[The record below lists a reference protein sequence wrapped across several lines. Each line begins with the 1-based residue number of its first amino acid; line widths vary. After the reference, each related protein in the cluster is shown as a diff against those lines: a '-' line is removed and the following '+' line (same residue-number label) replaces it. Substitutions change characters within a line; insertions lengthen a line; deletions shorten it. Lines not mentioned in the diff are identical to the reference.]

1 MGPALNSPWNMLSA
15 LLRILSN
22 QILPGSSNMLRV
34 AFQLELIWDC
44 ESRTLMIQDRI
55 LIGYTY

>member
-1 MGPALNSPWNMLSA
+1 
-15 LLRILSN
+15 
-22 QILPGSSNMLRV
+22 MLRV